1 MIKFY
6 KDMRSLKSIILSIF
20 KILFNM
26 QFNVFPYIFKCQ
38 VFTQSTFKCIALFS
52 KHFYLTQNPVLG
64 KAYETL

>member
-6 KDMRSLKSIILSIF
+6 KNMRILKSIILSIF

-26 QFNVFPYIFKCQ
+26 QFVFPYIFKCH
-38 VFTQSTFKCIALFS
+38 VLTQSTFKCIALFS
-52 KHFYLTQNPVLG
+52 KHFYLKQNPVLG